1 VSEPE
6 PTESKQNFVQ
16 SVLAK
21 IDNYQQGSPFFGFF
35 YAIIKKYGTDNGS
48 YLAALITYYGVLSL
62 FPLLIVFS
70 TVTQLL
76 LRNDAALRLKVSDSV
91 SQYIPV
97 IGSQLQHSIHS
108 PTKTGIGLIISLLVT
123 FYGAR
128 GGASVI
134 QFSISSLWY
143 VPQDK
148 QPPFLKNIAR
158 SFGII
163 VGGGLGL
170 IAATVISGYT
180 TFLGHSLLVRLL
192 TSLISCIVLCLTL
205 LIVIQLSLPDHKPWK
220 QLALSAGIAAIGLQI
235 LQILGSV
242 VLSREL
248 KSFNTTYGTFALVIG
263 LMFWI
268 YLQAEVILYAAEVDV
283 VRRYKLWPRS
293 LQNPLTKADQH
304 AFRRAAKAQSRHD
317 SENIAVHFD

>member
-1 VSEPE
+1 MSDPQLPVK
-6 PTESKQNFVQ
+6 SKNPMEQ
-16 SVLAK
+16 VLGRVDK
-21 IDNYQQGSPFFGFF
+21 FQQGSPFFGFL
-35 YAIIKKYGTDNGS
+35 YAIIKKYGTDNGG

-70 TVTQLL
+70 TLTQLL
-76 LRNDAALRLKVSDSV
+76 LRNDQALRLKISNSV

-108 PTKTGIGLIISLLVT
+108 PTKTGIGLIVSLIIT

-128 GGASVI
+128 GGAGVL
-134 QFSISSLWY
+134 QFAISSLWY

-163 VGGGLGL
+163 LGGGIGL
-170 IAATVISGYT
+170 IATTVISGYT
-180 TFLGHSLLVRLL
+180 TFLGHSFPIRLL
-192 TSLISCIVLCLTL
+192 TSLISCVILCLTL
-205 LIVIQLSLPDHKPWK
+205 LLVIQLSLPDRKPWR
-220 QLALSAGIAAIGLQI
+220 QLILSAGIAAIGLQI
-235 LQILGSV
+235 LQILGSA
-242 VLSREL
+242 VLAHEL

-268 YLQAEVILYAAEVDV
+268 YLQAEVLLYAAEVDI

-293 LQNPLTKADQH
+293 MQNTLTIADQQ
-304 AFRRAAKAQSRHD
+304 AFRKAAEAQSRHD
-317 SENIAVHFD
+317 TENIAVHFN